1 MSSNNSTNK
10 NKLKDKLTKKYGTW
24 ITQNDINRYINM
36 NKSSN
41 EILNGAY
48 NQSYRAYQLYLTKEL
63 LPSIVKNLRK
73 IKSSPECPT
82 ELGKKG
88 NSIRLRDLPGI
99 FFSIY
104 KKSRTNNK
112 SNNKSNNLNEET
124 LRRRLQQHLLA
135 RTTGQKARQVII
147 NTLSTANMKGLERQQ
162 RAAKL
167 TKKNLSQSF
176 REKN

>member
-1 MSSNNSTNK
+1 MSSNNSSQK

-24 ITQNDINRYINM
+24 ITQNDINRYATM

-41 EILNGAY
+41 EILNSAY

-63 LPSIVKNLRK
+63 LPSIIKNLK
-73 IKSSPECPT
+73 QIKSSPECPT

-104 KKSRTNNK
+104 KKSKTT
-112 SNNKSNNLNEET
+112 NNLNEET

-135 RTTGQKARQVII
+135 RTTGQNARQVII
-147 NTLSTANMKGLERQQ
+147 NTLSKANMKGLERQQ

-167 TKKNLSQSF
+167 TKKNLSQSL
-176 REKN
+176 RENN

>member
-1 MSSNNSTNK
+1 MSSNNSNK
-10 NKLKDKLTKKYGTW
+10 NKIKEKLKKKYGTW
-24 ITQNDINRYINM
+24 ITQNDINRYATM

-63 LPSIVKNLRK
+63 LPSIIKNLK
-73 IKSSPECPT
+73 QIKSSPECPT

-99 FFSIY
+99 IISIY
-104 KKSRTNNK
+104 KKSKT
-112 SNNKSNNLNEET
+112 NNKSNNLNEET

-135 RTTGQKARQVII
+135 RTTGPKARQVII
-147 NTLSTANMKGLERQQ
+147 NTLSKANMKGLERQQ

-167 TKKNLSQSF
+167 TKKNLSQSL
-176 REKN
+176 RENN